1 LIDVVGLGALNVDII
16 YEIKRP
22 FFPSEVKL
30 EKGREIFTSEEEF
43 EAVKSWI
50 NRVGRLVWQSGGG
63 QAANTCYALSR
74 IGVSTG
80 FLGVVGED
88 KFGDFVFETLQGVDT
103 SRIKRRGKTGICL
116 AILDERGERTLMIF
130 PNTNDTLSFK
140 DIDVKYASQAKF
152 LYLSSFVGG
161 SPLKA
166 QIELVKKIP
175 RDVKVA
181 YDPGA
186 IHAGR
191 KWEEISILIS
201 HSNILFLNEEELKM
215 LAGKKEDKA
224 VNSLF
229 SLGVEIIV
237 LKRGEK
243 GSTVFTKESFFHVP
257 AEKVD
262 VVDTTGAGDVYAA
275 GFITSLLRGLDI
287 HSSAKIATKM
297 AAISVQGYGRENY
310 PRREDFDLALKEVM
324 LG

>member
-1 LIDVVGLGALNVDII
+1 LIDVIGLGALNVDII

-22 FFPSEVKL
+22 SLPSSVKL

-88 KFGDFVFETLQGVDT
+88 KFGDFVFETLEGVDT

-116 AILDERGERTLMIF
+116 AILDESRERTLMIF
-130 PNTNDTLSFK
+130 PNTNDTLSFE
-140 DIDVKYASQAKF
+140 DIDVEYASQAKF
-152 LYLSSFVGG
+152 LYLSSFAGE

-175 RDVKVA
+175 QTVKVA

-186 IHAGR
+186 IHATK
-191 KWEEISILIS
+191 KWEKISTLIS
-201 HSNILFLNEEELKM
+201 HSNIVFFNEEELWM
-215 LAGKKEDKA
+215 LIGKEEKEA
-224 VNSLF
+224 VSSLL

-237 LKRGEK
+237 LKRGQK
-243 GSTVFTKESFFHVP
+243 GSTVFTKENFFHVP
-257 AEKVD
+257 AEKVG

-275 GFITSLLRGLDI
+275 GFIASLLRGLDL
-287 HSSAKIATKM
+287 HSSAKVATKM

-310 PRREDFDLALKEVM
+310 PEKEDFNLALKEM
-324 LG
+324 KIG